1 MLGAL
6 ALVAALGAI
15 GTSACSNTITVD
27 LNIDTVKKPVDSIPK
42 AITVAFAGGTVR
54 AELATLSAQRS
65 TGLMNR
71 SSIAADSGMIFVWA
85 NDQQNYQVTG
95 FWMMNTHFDL
105 DVAFLDASKRVI
117 NIEGMTKETTNIHY
131 ATAPY
136 RYAVEAPR
144 GWYAS
149 HGVAAGAIA
158 TFTIPA
164 GVIID
169 P

>member
-1 MLGAL
+1 VRRPILVL
-6 ALVAALGAI
+6 AACVAYG
-15 GTSACSNTITVD
+15 CSGGSTEPGGNGPDVT
-27 LNIDTVKKPVDSIPK
+27 PPK
-42 AITVAFAGGTVR
+42 AIQVVFAGGTVR

-71 SSIAADSGMIFVWA
+71 ASIAADSGMIFVWA
-85 NDQQNYQVTG
+85 ADQNPQTTG
-95 FWMMNTHFDL
+95 FFMLNTHFDL
-105 DVAFLDASKRVI
+105 DIAFLDANKRVI
-117 NIEGMTKETTNIHY
+117 NIDQMTKETLDIHR
-131 ATAPY
+131 ATAPF

-144 GWYAS
+144 GWFAA
-149 HGVAAGAIA
+149 HGVAAGATA